1 MTPHDL
7 DLLIGL
13 AVVGVGV
20 LSGLHWINQAR
31 PRITVDSL
39 GHLERLS
46 SQMQQDGAANA
57 DRRLF
62 DLGVELSR
70 AIEATKGKAK

>member
-13 AVVGVGV
+13 ATVGVGV
-20 LSGLHWINQAR
+20 LSGLHWLNQAR
-31 PRITVDSL
+31 PRLTLDNL
-39 GHLERLS
+39 RPLERLS
-46 SQMQQDGAANA
+46 SQLQQDGSANA

-62 DLGVELSR
+62 DLGVELHQ
-70 AIEATKGKAK
+70 AIEATKDKAQ

>member
-20 LSGLHWINQAR
+20 LSGLHWLNQSR
-31 PRITVDSL
+31 PRLTLDSL

-62 DLGVELSR
+62 DLGVELHQ
-70 AIEATKGKAK
+70 AIEATKDKAQ